1 MLVQSNKNNPIEV
14 VTLLL
19 SLNQLNS
26 QGNSGQ
32 AQIYSSISLGYGG
45 ILTKLEMD
53 VSKNKGLHFKSG

>member
-19 SLNQLNS
+19 SLNQLHS

-53 VSKNKGLHFKSG
+53 V